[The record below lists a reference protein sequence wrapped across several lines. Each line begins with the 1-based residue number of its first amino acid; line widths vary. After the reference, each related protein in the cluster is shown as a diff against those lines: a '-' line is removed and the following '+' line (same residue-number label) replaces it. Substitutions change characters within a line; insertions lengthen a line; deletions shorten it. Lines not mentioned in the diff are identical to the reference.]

1 MGTRERD
8 IMEQLFAL
16 SQKLYSLQQEIHELN
31 AMAAE
36 QPENEALLHRLL
48 GESSN
53 IIDQLSMLE
62 AFLAA
67 RMLREQATHP
77 QPQQQR

>member
-36 QPENEALLHRLL
+36 QPENQALLHRLL
-48 GESSN
+48 GESHD

-67 RMLREQATHP
+67 RMLREQAAQEQLHP
-77 QPQQQR
+77 H

>member
-16 SQKLYSLQQEIHELN
+16 SQKLYALQQEIHELN

-48 GESSN
+48 GESGN

-67 RMLREQATHP
+67 RMLREQATHA
-77 QPQQQR
+77 QPQR